1 MAGPKSERDHRPEKL
16 KTAERCLLCKSK
28 LLPSVIGLHDT
39 RFGIAESYDIYR
51 CGSCSLEQTLP
62 RPSLAE
68 LKRLYETH
76 YNFGGQVGRVYS
88 HFRDRFLSSA
98 LYRIWM
104 RIDGDVSFH
113 LRKGSGSL
121 LDIGCN
127 EGRGLRL
134 YQRNGFQAEGLEVN
148 ETAAAEA
155 RSAGFV
161 VHTCS
166 LKEIRS
172 EKAYQVAVLSNVLE
186 HSVEPGEMLRDV
198 RRILASGG
206 EVWISCPNAKSWFRR
221 IFGKSWIN
229 WHVPF
234 HISHFSTPTLTCLL
248 REAGFIRIEVQQ
260 ITPSVWI
267 AQSLIVYLFGG
278 SGKNLK
284 LRNPFLTIM
293 LMALVKGL
301 LFPVTWL
308 ANRMGRGDCLVAVAS
323 KP

>member
-1 MAGPKSERDHRPEKL
+1 M
-16 KTAERCLLCKSK
+16 CNSK
-28 LLPSVIGLHDT
+28 LSPSVVGLHDT
-39 RFGIAESYDIYR
+39 RFGIADSYDIYR

-62 RPSLAE
+62 RPSLGE

-88 HFRDRFLSSA
+88 QFRDRFLSSA

-113 LRKGSGSL
+113 LRTGCGPL

-134 YQRNGFQAEGLEVN
+134 YQRNGFQAEGLELN
-148 ETAAAEA
+148 ETAAAVA
-155 RSAGFV
+155 RSAGFA
-161 VHTCS
+161 VHTCP
-166 LKEIRS
+166 LKELRS
-172 EKAYQVAVLSNVLE
+172 EKGYQVAVLSNVLE
-186 HSVEPGEMLRDV
+186 HSVEPDEMLREV
-198 RRILASGG
+198 RSILASGG
-206 EVWISCPNAKSWFRR
+206 QVWISCPNAQSWFRR
-221 IFGKSWIN
+221 VFRKSWIN

-234 HISHFSTPTLTCLL
+234 HISHFSSATLTSLL
-248 REAGFIRIEVQQ
+248 RHAGFIRIEVQQ

-267 AQSLIVYLFGG
+267 AQSLIVYLCGG
-278 SGKNLK
+278 SGKNLR

-308 ANRMGRGDCLVAVAS
+308 ANRRGGGDCLVAVAT